1 MKTLK
6 TLKNALSYALGYV
19 TVLGIAVLLIGL
31 RKIREKFWT
40 IVGRFLYRIGYLKD
54 QGQQWLFSFCAIFSC
69 RIMKP
74 IHILNKGGTNMVEG
88 MKAFIEELKAKD
100 FKKDMIKWMVDE
112 GTFNTNEIELIEK
125 KIDMLLAK
133 K

>member
-31 RKIREKFWT
+31 RKMREKFWT

-54 QGQQWLFSFCAIFSC
+54 QGPAMALSFLRDIF
-69 RIMKP
+69 MP
-74 IHILNKGGTNMVEG
+74 YYETNTY
-88 MKAFIEELKAKD
+88 F
-100 FKKDMIKWMVDE
+100 
-112 GTFNTNEIELIEK
+112 
-125 KIDMLLAK
+125 
-133 K
+133 